1 MKRHWIGINKEYV
14 RALCALGLIVAVYT
28 VNGLGLPANATE
40 IQSNRSLYKAEGR
53 FALNAQ
59 MGQIAWGQSA
69 KAEKDAWGSAARTG
83 QAAWGS
89 AARTGQAA
97 WGSAARAEKDE
108 IEYVSINASKPTEVK
123 DTTYYRVQDGWNYL
137 QFAKNNLP
145 ATIAY
150 IPDTAF
156 GPIPKAFRGVD
167 QELGCMAVLYE
178 CQQGWIWQLEAS
190 DQDWLITI
198 EAHEEATIWVMPS
211 KSAVIDDCEGK
222 TKTKE
227 ITEQVCDKYNF
238 GGEWITESG
247 TYEHTFK
254 TVEGCDSIVTLHLTV
269 GVGCGQDECEG
280 KTKTKEIS
288 EQVCDK
294 YTFGGQVLRESGTYE
309 HTFKTV
315 EGCDSIVTLHLT
327 VGVGC
332 GDVDIIYFCKG
343 MNTEHLEGNHWYKE
357 YEYES
362 PATWFKLSDYQV
374 GGESERTLMDLRKAN
389 ADLRSHYVDGLTPV
403 EQIIWSHR
411 NDQSSNYTP
420 VEVANEAQWI
430 AAGVLA
436 LRVLF
441 LCGES
446 YSSDFATDVVNVNA
460 AQKPVKTIENGQVVI
475 IRGGEKYNILGTR
488 LR

>member
-28 VNGLGLPANATE
+28 GNGLGLPANATE

-59 MGQIAWGQSA
+59 MGQIAWGQIA
-69 KAEKDAWGSAARTG
+69 KAEKDA
-83 QAAWGS
+83 
-89 AARTGQAA
+89 
-97 WGSAARAEKDE
+97 

-156 GPIPKAFRGVD
+156 GPIPKAYRGVD

-198 EAHEEATIWVMPS
+198 EAHEDATIWVMPS

-238 GGEWITESG
+238 GGEWIT
-247 TYEHTFK
+247 
-254 TVEGCDSIVTLHLTV
+254 
-269 GVGCGQDECEG
+269 
-280 KTKTKEIS
+280 
-288 EQVCDK
+288 
-294 YTFGGQVLRESGTYE
+294 ESGTYE

>member
-1 MKRHWIGINKEYV
+1 MKRHWIGIKKGYL
-14 RALCALGLIVAVYT
+14 RALCALGLMVAVYT
-28 VNGLGLPANATE
+28 VNGLGFTVNATDL
-40 IQSNRSLYKAEGR
+40 SSSRSLYKAEGR
-53 FALNAQ
+53 FALNARA
-59 MGQIAWGQSA
+59 GQSAQIGQSVWGQSA
-69 KAEKDAWGSAARTG
+69 KAEKDAL
-83 QAAWGS
+83 
-89 AARTGQAA
+89 
-97 WGSAARAEKDE
+97 
-108 IEYVSINASKPTEVK
+108 EYVSINASKPTEVT

-156 GPIPKAFRGVD
+156 GPIPKAYRGVD
-167 QELGCMAVLYE
+167 EELGCMAVLYE

-211 KSAVIDDCEGK
+211 KSEVIDDCEGK

-238 GGEWITESG
+238 GGEWIT
-247 TYEHTFK
+247 
-254 TVEGCDSIVTLHLTV
+254 
-269 GVGCGQDECEG
+269 
-280 KTKTKEIS
+280 
-288 EQVCDK
+288 
-294 YTFGGQVLRESGTYE
+294 ESGTYE

-475 IRGGEKYNILGTR
+475 IRGGEKYSILGTR

>member
-14 RALCALGLIVAVYT
+14 RALCALGLIVTVYT

-59 MGQIAWGQSA
+59 MGQIAWGQI
-69 KAEKDAWGSAARTG
+69 
-83 QAAWGS
+83 
-89 AARTGQAA
+89 A
-97 WGSAARAEKDE
+97 WGSAARAEKGA

-156 GPIPKAFRGVD
+156 GPIPKAYRGVD

-211 KSAVIDDCEGK
+211 KSEVIDDCEGK

-238 GGEWITESG
+238 GGEWIT
-247 TYEHTFK
+247 
-254 TVEGCDSIVTLHLTV
+254 
-269 GVGCGQDECEG
+269 
-280 KTKTKEIS
+280 
-288 EQVCDK
+288 
-294 YTFGGQVLRESGTYE
+294 ESGTYE

-460 AQKPVKTIENGQVVI
+460 AQKPVKTVENGQVVI
-475 IRGGEKYNILGTR
+475 IRGGEKYNILGAR

>member
-1 MKRHWIGINKEYV
+1 MKKGYV

-28 VNGLGLPANATE
+28 VNGLGLPANATDL
-40 IQSNRSLYKAEGR
+40 SSSRSLYKAEGR

-59 MGQIAWGQSA
+59 MGQTAWGQSA
-69 KAEKDAWGSAARTG
+69 KAEKDAL
-83 QAAWGS
+83 
-89 AARTGQAA
+89 
-97 WGSAARAEKDE
+97 
-108 IEYVSINASKPTEVK
+108 EYVSINASKPTEVT

-156 GPIPKAFRGVD
+156 GPIPKAYRGVD
-167 QELGCMAVLYE
+167 EELGCMAVLYE
-178 CQQGWIWQLEAS
+178 CQQGWIWQLGAS
-190 DQDWLITI
+190 EQDWLITI
-198 EAHEEATIWVMPS
+198 EAHEDATIWVMPT
-211 KSAVIDDCEGK
+211 KSEVIDDCEGEPIKETIEK
-222 TKTKE
+222 TAD
-227 ITEQVCDKYNF
+227 CKYEF
-238 GGEWITESG
+238 GGEWKTESG

-254 TVEGCDSIVTLHLTV
+254 TAEGCDSIVTLILTINEE
-269 GVGCGQDECEG
+269 GCGQDECEG
-280 KTKTKEIS
+280 KTKTKEIT

>member
-1 MKRHWIGINKEYV
+1 MKRHCFGMKKGYL

-28 VNGLGLPANATE
+28 VNGLGLPVNATDL
-40 IQSNRSLYKAEGR
+40 SSSRSLYKAEGR

-59 MGQIAWGQSA
+59 MGQTAWGQSA
-69 KAEKDAWGSAARTG
+69 KAEKDAL
-83 QAAWGS
+83 
-89 AARTGQAA
+89 
-97 WGSAARAEKDE
+97 
-108 IEYVSINASKPTEVK
+108 EYVSINASKPTEVT

-156 GPIPKAFRGVD
+156 GPIPKAYRGVD
-167 QELGCMAVLYE
+167 EELGCMAVLYE
-178 CQQGWIWQLEAS
+178 CQQGWIWQLGAS
-190 DQDWLITI
+190 EQDWLITI
-198 EAHEEATIWVMPS
+198 EAHEEATIWVMPT
-211 KSAVIDDCEGK
+211 KSEDVPP
-222 TKTKE
+222 
-227 ITEQVCDKYNF
+227 V
-238 GGEWITESG
+238 
-247 TYEHTFK
+247 
-254 TVEGCDSIVTLHLTV
+254 
-269 GVGCGQDECEG
+269 DECEG
-280 KTKTKEIS
+280 KTKEKEI
-288 EQVCDK
+288 EEKVCEK
-294 YTFGGQVLRESGTYE
+294 YNFGGEVLRESGTYQ

-332 GDVDIIYFCKG
+332 GDLDTIYFCKG
-343 MNTEHLEGNHWYKE
+343 MNTEHQEGSHWYKK
-357 YEYES
+357 YEYVS
-362 PATWFKLSDYQV
+362 PATWFNLSDYQM

-389 ADLRSHYVDGLTPV
+389 ADLRSYYVGGLTPV

-411 NDQSSNYTP
+411 NEAATNYTT

-436 LRVLF
+436 VRVLF

-460 AQKPVKTIENGQVVI
+460 AQKPVKVIENGQVVI
-475 IRGGEKYNILGTR
+475 IRGGEKYSILGTR

>member
-1 MKRHWIGINKEYV
+1 
-14 RALCALGLIVAVYT
+14 
-28 VNGLGLPANATE
+28 
-40 IQSNRSLYKAEGR
+40 
-53 FALNAQ
+53 
-59 MGQIAWGQSA
+59 
-69 KAEKDAWGSAARTG
+69 
-83 QAAWGS
+83 
-89 AARTGQAA
+89 
-97 WGSAARAEKDE
+97 
-108 IEYVSINASKPTEVK
+108 
-123 DTTYYRVQDGWNYL
+123 
-137 QFAKNNLP
+137 
-145 ATIAY
+145 
-150 IPDTAF
+150 
-156 GPIPKAFRGVD
+156 
-167 QELGCMAVLYE
+167 MAVLYE

-211 KSAVIDDCEGK
+211 KSDVIDDCEGK

-238 GGEWITESG
+238 GGEWIT
-247 TYEHTFK
+247 
-254 TVEGCDSIVTLHLTV
+254 
-269 GVGCGQDECEG
+269 
-280 KTKTKEIS
+280 
-288 EQVCDK
+288 
-294 YTFGGQVLRESGTYE
+294 ESGTYE